1 MKQHFLNSL
10 RVSVFPIAALVGLAL
25 LIGVFG
31 EAYQVR
37 LAYAFFMNLV
47 LALGVQIF
55 MGNTGVI
62 SFGHVGFM
70 GVASYATAILT
81 IPVAL
86 KTALIPDAPFGL
98 AGVQMPVLVAA
109 LIALALVLLIGW
121 ITGYLIVRVSGAT
134 GEILTLALLMIAY
147 VVFTAWIDLTRGQR
161 SLYGIPVVSSLPIA
175 TLIAALVVFVAKL
188 FRDSPVGLQLRASS
202 EDMLAARAMGVP
214 ISRLRHYAWM
224 LSTVIVGI
232 AGILHAT
239 YLGVIGPN
247 SFYFNQ
253 TFLTMA
259 MVILGGMRSVS
270 GVVLGTFVISLG
282 NEIVRTL
289 ENGPELLGVKL
300 PEMFG
305 LTGFFLGAVIVL
317 TMIFRRNGLLGDMEF
332 EDIWRKWKRDRK
344 YAPDA
349 GGALETR

>member
-1 MKQHFLNSL
+1 MKHHILRSL
-10 RVSVFPIAALVGLAL
+10 RLSLFPVAVLSVLAL
-25 LIGVFG
+25 LIGTFG

-37 LAYAFFMNLV
+37 LTYAFFMNLV

-86 KTALIPDAPFGL
+86 KTVLIPDAPFGL
-98 AGVQMPVLVAA
+98 SGVQLSVITAA
-109 LIALALVLLIGW
+109 IIALALVFLIGW
-121 ITGYLIVRVSGAT
+121 ITGFLIIRVSGSTA
-134 GEILTLALLMIAY
+134 EILTLALLVIAY
-147 VVFTAWIDLTRGQR
+147 VIFTAWIDLTRGQR
-161 SLYGIPVVSSLPIA
+161 SLYGIPVVSSL
-175 TLIAALVVFVAKL
+175 TIAAVISAGVIFVAKL
-188 FRDSPVGLQLRASS
+188 FRDSPIGLQLRASS

-214 ISRLRHYAWM
+214 IPRLRHYAWT
-224 LSTVIVGI
+224 LSTGIVGI

-270 GVVLGTFVISLG
+270 GVIVGTLVISLG
-282 NEIVRTL
+282 NELTRTL
-289 ENGPELLGVKL
+289 ENGPQILGVQL
-300 PEMFG
+300 PQMFG

-317 TMIFRRNGLLGDMEF
+317 TMIFRRNGILGDLEF
-332 EDIWRKWKRDRK
+332 EDLWRKWRK
-344 YAPDA
+344 PRPAKPA
-349 GGALETR
+349 SQKAAISS

>member
-1 MKQHFLNSL
+1 
-10 RVSVFPIAALVGLAL
+10 
-25 LIGVFG
+25 
-31 EAYQVR
+31 
-37 LAYAFFMNLV
+37 
-47 LALGVQIF
+47 
-55 MGNTGVI
+55 
-62 SFGHVGFM
+62 
-70 GVASYATAILT
+70 
-81 IPVAL
+81 
-86 KTALIPDAPFGL
+86 
-98 AGVQMPVLVAA
+98 
-109 LIALALVLLIGW
+109 
-121 ITGYLIVRVSGAT
+121 
-134 GEILTLALLMIAY
+134 MIAY

-214 ISRLRHYAWM
+214 VPRLRHYAWM

-344 YAPDA
+344 YAADA
-349 GGALETR
+349 EGALETR